1 MIGYIILIIYLIII
15 LIIYLIIGWRI
26 ANVIDTENMLLDALV
41 MLLWPAI
48 IIIVILALMLGEE

>member
-1 MIGYIILIIYLIII
+1 MIGCIILNIV

-26 ANVIDTENMLLDALV
+26 ANMVDTEDMLLDALV

-48 IIIVILALMLGEE
+48 VIIAILTLMLGEDS

>member
-1 MIGYIILIIYLIII
+1 MIGYIVLSIV

-26 ANVIDTENMLLDALV
+26 ANVVDTEDMLLDALV

-48 IIIVILALMLGEE
+48 IIITILTLMLGEDS

>member
-1 MIGYIILIIYLIII
+1 MIGYIV

-26 ANVIDTENMLLDALV
+26 ANIVDMEDMLLDALV

-48 IIIVILALMLGEE
+48 VIIAILTLMLGDAE